1 MKQNVKLPKR
11 KIAVWCAIIF
21 CVYVMLVVSLYFLMG
36 EQLHFRTSRGNVEL
50 QKAVNS
56 ESVSFDVVTQ
66 RFTSKVQRLQIVS
79 VAWPAEQ
86 PSGEADIVVSVLRA
100 DGSLFLKQETH
111 LVATEARQITSIV
124 LPHPDETTCDQ
135 QLVIEVQCGGWIPEF
150 RAQAKDETLLIDGTE
165 TELSLNFEFCGQD
178 YVWTGL
184 NYWWIALVG
193 LGVIAVIVAVS
204 LVRHVRYNNSLI
216 INCFESLSR
225 YKFLISQLV
234 ARDFKSKY
242 KRSFFGVLWSFLN
255 PLLTTFVM
263 YFVFSNIFRGYGE
276 ISNYTAYLII
286 GVTMFNFF
294 SESCSMCLDSIVGNS
309 NMINKV
315 YVPKYIYP
323 LTKTLSSGI
332 NFAFALIPL
341 LIVVIIQPILP
352 SLSWI
357 LALFPFACML
367 IFCYGLGMLLATAMV
382 FFRDTK
388 FLWGVV
394 CMMWM
399 YLTPIFYPA
408 DIIPEMLRWIQQCN
422 PMYLYISFAR
432 TCIISGVSPEPAQYV
447 YCLASALVTLVVGG
461 LVFKK
466 KQNSFVLY
474 I

>member
-11 KIAVWCAIIF
+11 KIAVWCAIIV
-21 CVYVMLVVSLYFLMG
+21 CVYAMLVVSLYFLMG
-36 EQLHFRTSRGNVEL
+36 EQLHFRTSRGNVEF
-50 QKAVNS
+50 QQVVES
-56 ESVSFDVVTQ
+56 ESTSFDVVTQ

-79 VAWPAEQ
+79 VAWPAQQ
-86 PSGEADIVVSVLRA
+86 PSAEADVVISVLRA
-100 DGSLFLKQETH
+100 DGSLFLKQEIH
-111 LVATEARQITSIV
+111 LVETEARQLTSIV
-124 LPHPDETTCDQ
+124 LPQPDETTCDQ
-135 QLVIEVQCGGWIPEF
+135 QFVIEVQCGGWVPEF
-150 RAQAKDETLLIDGTE
+150 RAQMDGETLLIDGAE
-165 TELSLNFEFCGQD
+165 AELSLNFEFCGQD

-193 LGVIAVIVAVS
+193 LCVIAVIIVLS

-216 INCFESLSR
+216 INCFASISR

-341 LIVVIIQPILP
+341 LMVVLIQGIWP
-352 SLSWI
+352 SLSWV

-388 FLWGVV
+388 FLWGVIS
-394 CMMWM
+394 MMWM

-432 TCIISGVSPEPAQYV
+432 TCIISGVSPEPVQYV
-447 YCLASALVTLVVGG
+447 YCFASALVTLLVGG
-461 LVFKK
+461 LVFQK